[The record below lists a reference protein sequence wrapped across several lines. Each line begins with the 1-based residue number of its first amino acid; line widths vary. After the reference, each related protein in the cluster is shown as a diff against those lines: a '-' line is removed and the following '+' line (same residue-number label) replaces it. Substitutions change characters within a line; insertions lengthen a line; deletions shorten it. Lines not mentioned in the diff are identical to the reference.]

1 MNVLQPCLGGQVACA
16 GMLVCVAKQ
25 NRCGKTSLKWGLGWG
40 GGGAG
45 KVGCVGGGIGL
56 NGLYLQDSS
65 LKSHCFTT
73 QKIILGSH
81 KHF

>member
-1 MNVLQPCLGGQVACA
+1 MACV

-25 NRCGKTSLKWGLGWG
+25 NRCGKTSLKRGLGRGGG
-40 GGGAG
+40 GGGAR
-45 KVGCVGGGIGL
+45 KVGRVGGGIGL

-81 KHF
+81 KHFQAY